1 MEIMQ
6 PLDGLNEAED

>member
-1 MEIMQ
+1 MQ